1 MFPLSQSAPQPINGR
16 QSLQEGRFTLSRSPW
31 RGLGPRASPGG
42 PRGRGIAAQLAALLL
57 PLGAKHETAARI
69 GVDRQMATH
78 AASPGRRAGGRSL
91 WFAVWAML
99 HTRARGADCL
109 SIRPWEGGKLLGRRR
124 RRCGGGGA
132 AVRLGVGGGREEG
145 RRARSVLP
153 AASLRRKTCA
163 SASSASASVAV
174 GLPLL
179 LPASPNLRRGWIC
192 ISLSSNFQRPS
203 TLTGLMLSHRRQY

>member
-78 AASPGRRAGGRSL
+78 AASPGRRAGGGRSL

-163 SASSASASVAV
+163 SASRPRPSQSVF
-174 GLPLL
+174 LFFFLL
-179 LPASPNLRRGWIC
+179 LPTYAADGYVSRSLQTFRGR
-192 ISLSSNFQRPS
+192 L
-203 TLTGLMLSHRRQY
+203 H